1 MQLRGVCHD
10 TLDFIQVPGFPSA
23 ILVFALIH
31 SRRNVVPTLVV
42 AYDVFFPRK
51 HPSGFP
57 SMSHRFPRAPFSF
70 SLDVEHQVAYR
81 MSSLDRGRCLV
92 LTTIVITL
100 LGNLLFVVLPATSD
114 SIPSFAGTI
123 LAFCAVAALLYAMW
137 RGQRWARWLLVA
149 LYVVGLAVRLTL
161 IFRSPHVLDIARA
174 TQQFVAA
181 CLLAAPPSVGAFLAT
196 QRNPRAEI

>member
-1 MQLRGVCHD
+1 
-10 TLDFIQVPGFPSA
+10 
-23 ILVFALIH
+23 
-31 SRRNVVPTLVV
+31 
-42 AYDVFFPRK
+42 
-51 HPSGFP
+51 
-57 SMSHRFPRAPFSF
+57 MSP
-70 SLDVEHQVAYR
+70 V
-81 MSSLDRGRCLV
+81 DRGRCLV

-100 LGNLLFVVLPATSD
+100 LGNFLFVVLPATSD

-137 RGQRWARWLLVA
+137 RGQGWARWLLVA

-181 CLLAAPPSVGAFLAT
+181 VLLAAPPSVGAFLAT
-196 QRNPRAEI
+196 QRNPRADI

>member
-1 MQLRGVCHD
+1 
-10 TLDFIQVPGFPSA
+10 
-23 ILVFALIH
+23 
-31 SRRNVVPTLVV
+31 
-42 AYDVFFPRK
+42 
-51 HPSGFP
+51 
-57 SMSHRFPRAPFSF
+57 
-70 SLDVEHQVAYR
+70 
-81 MSSLDRGRCLV
+81 MSSVDRGRCLV

-100 LGNLLFVVLPATSD
+100 LGNLLLVVLPATGD

-149 LYVVGLAVRLTL
+149 MYVVGLAVRLTL

-181 CLLAAPPSVGAFLAT
+181 LLLAAPPSVGAFLAA
-196 QRNPRAEI
+196 QRNRGADT